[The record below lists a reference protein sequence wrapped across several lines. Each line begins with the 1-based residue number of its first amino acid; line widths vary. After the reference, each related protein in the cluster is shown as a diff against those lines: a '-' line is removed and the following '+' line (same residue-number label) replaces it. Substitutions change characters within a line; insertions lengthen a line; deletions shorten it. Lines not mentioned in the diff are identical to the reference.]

1 VDTSVLLILSWISQK
16 LHYFAFLEGF
26 ISLQMHLFFMEEG
39 VIMRR
44 KVICCVICALMIA
57 AILTIEI
64 PKGVNAQVT
73 EEWVARYNVADFAD
87 WANAITVGPSGN
99 IYVTG
104 HSYIGYDSDYA
115 TIAYDPNGN
124 ELWVARYDGPAGPC
138 SDSYGDYPYDIV
150 VDSSENIYVTGKS
163 RSTGCPYDY
172 GEGLDIATIAYDS
185 SGNQLWLTKYNGPGN
200 GRDAASAMA
209 IMSNGNII
217 VTGESRGIGT
227 ETDFVTIAYDSSG
240 NQLWVA
246 RYNGLGNGIDEA
258 YAIVAD
264 NILENI
270 YVTGRSTGVDGR
282 YDYATVAYDSNG
294 NELWAA
300 RYNSGTV
307 NRDDGA
313 WAIDL
318 GPNGNI
324 YVTGRSDGDFATVA
338 YDFSGNKLWESR
350 IDNGEAFSIAVDNSG
365 KIYVTGSSPGGYHE
379 SNYLTV
385 AYDNNGGQLWTTVY
399 NGPGNEFDKAYAIGI
414 DPYDNVIVSGRS
426 EGNGTNDDFATI
438 AYDSNGNEIW
448 IARYNG
454 PENDFDAARAM
465 ALDSYGNIYVTG
477 GSDAYSR
484 YADFATIKYSQEF
497 PAPEASINIDP
508 NTLNLKSKGRWVTC
522 YIDLFGYDV
531 NDIDISTI
539 LLEDIIPAE
548 WGDIQNET
556 LMVKFDRSEVEDM
569 LSPGTYNLKVT
580 GELIDGTTFEGYSD
594 EIRVIEPP

>member
-1 VDTSVLLILSWISQK
+1 ML
-16 LHYFAFLEGF
+16 
-26 ISLQMHLFFMEEG
+26 
-39 VIMRR
+39 R
-44 KVICCVICALMIA
+44 KVISCVICALMIA
-57 AILTIEI
+57 TVFIIEV
-64 PKGVNAQVT
+64 PKDVNAQVT

-104 HSYIGYDSDYA
+104 HSYIGFDSDYA
-115 TIAYDPNGN
+115 TIAYDSNGN

-138 SDSYGDYPYDIV
+138 SDSYGDYPYGIV

-163 RSTGCPYDY
+163 RSVGCPYDY
-172 GEGLDIATIAYDS
+172 GEGLDIATLAYDS

-200 GRDAASAMA
+200 GRDAASAMT

-227 ETDFVTIAYDSSG
+227 ETDFVTIAYDSLG

-258 YAIVAD
+258 SAIVVD

-270 YVTGRSTGVDGR
+270 YVTGRSTGADGR
-282 YDYATVAYDSNG
+282 YDYATIAYDSNG
-294 NELWAA
+294 NELWVA

-307 NRDDGA
+307 NRDDEA
-313 WAIDL
+313 WAMDL
-318 GPNGNI
+318 DSSGNI
-324 YVTGRSDGDFATVA
+324 YVAGRSDGDFATIA
-338 YDFSGNKLWESR
+338 YDSSGSKLWEAR
-350 IDNGEAFSIAVDNSG
+350 IDNGEAFDIAVDNSG
-365 KIYVTGSSPGGYHE
+365 MVYVTGSSPGGYYE

-385 AYDNNGGQLWTTVY
+385 AYDFNGIQLWTAAY
-399 NGPGNEFDKAYAIGI
+399 AGPGNEFDKAYAIVI
-414 DPYDNVIVSGRS
+414 DPQGNVIVSGRS

-438 AYDSNGNEIW
+438 AYDSNGNELW

-454 PENDFDAARAM
+454 PGNDGDAARAM

-477 GSDAYSR
+477 GSYGIDT
-484 YADFATIKYSQEF
+484 YADFATIKYSQEK
-497 PAPEASINIDP
+497 SILQATIDIDP
-508 NTLNLKSKGRWVTC
+508 DTLNLKSKGRWITC
-522 YIDLFGYDV
+522 YIEFSEGYDV
-531 NDIDISTI
+531 HDINISTI
-539 LLEDIIPAE
+539 MLEDVIPAE
-548 WGDIQNET
+548 WGDVQNDT

-580 GELIDGTTFEGYSD
+580 GKMIDGTEFEGYSD
-594 EIRVIEPP
+594 EIRVIDPP